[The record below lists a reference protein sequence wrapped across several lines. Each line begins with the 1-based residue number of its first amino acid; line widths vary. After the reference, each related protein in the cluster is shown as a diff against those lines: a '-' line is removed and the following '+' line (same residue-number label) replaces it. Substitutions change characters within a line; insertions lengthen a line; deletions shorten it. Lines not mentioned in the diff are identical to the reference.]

1 MNKEELLWLRRYNQY
16 CGKFMYKER
25 CRRGI
30 SEQKI
35 SRGVCTRTELRKMEN
50 GDTPWKKMIGD
61 YLLQR
66 LGVPTEYFEVM
77 ADARELNGWR
87 DREDICLVVFEQPQK
102 AQQLLEVYQKKYRK
116 KTPFEEQFLK
126 KMQTILLMQAYKKS
140 FESKSVDV
148 EREKSEG
155 ENLVESARQTV
166 LCTLPDGWEK
176 KKLSKFL
183 LAPCE
188 LESILLLANC
198 LLLIGKTDEAMQMH
212 KKVADYVKQAKFEP
226 KVQIL
231 IYPQVAFLGM
241 KLELYAGNE
250 EKAFSYGMEA
260 LELLRHQYSQRYVV
274 FVLEELLNVLE
285 CISVKGKEDQKYKE
299 EETEV
304 TEFLKTFEELYR
316 LFSHPKKRMW
326 QSISVS
332 NTHEIGLTLK
342 MLRKAM
348 GLSAA
353 KVSAANPD
361 HLTARQIEKIEAGTH
376 RPSGRNYEMLMQFY
390 HKTGL
395 EGQLLL
401 ETDSLEVLHQRQEI
415 VDFIIR
421 EEWDNAW
428 ESFQSFKEK
437 LDVNVPLNRQE
448 MIFLDTDIQHT
459 YHKKLTA
466 QEYVKQMEK
475 ALYCTMPKIP
485 MEKWNMWVFQ
495 REEAIVAGNIAGKFL
510 NSGESKKAEE
520 LFSKLLQSFDMQ
532 MEHTRIPYRG
542 YVVITTGLVNALG
555 ENKKYYQ
562 SIKQDER
569 SINVL
574 LNDTIEDVDA
584 FIYDICWSLY
594 ELVNEYP
601 DKKEKY
607 QNWWRELFP
616 IAYKLAEFFC
626 KKNDAS
632 FYEER
637 VEKYLG
643 EKMTL

>member
-1 MNKEELLWLRRYNQY
+1 
-16 CGKFMYKER
+16 
-25 CRRGI
+25 
-30 SEQKI
+30 
-35 SRGVCTRTELRKMEN
+35 MEN

-155 ENLVESARQTV
+155 ENLVESAQQTV

-212 KKVADYVKQAKFEP
+212 KKVVDYVKQAKFEP

-626 KKNDAS
+626 KKNDVS

-637 VEKYLG
+637 KSKYLS
-643 EKMTL
+643 

>member
-1 MNKEELLWLRRYNQY
+1 
-16 CGKFMYKER
+16 
-25 CRRGI
+25 
-30 SEQKI
+30 
-35 SRGVCTRTELRKMEN
+35 
-50 GDTPWKKMIGD
+50 
-61 YLLQR
+61 
-66 LGVPTEYFEVM
+66 
-77 ADARELNGWR
+77 
-87 DREDICLVVFEQPQK
+87 
-102 AQQLLEVYQKKYRK
+102 
-116 KTPFEEQFLK
+116 
-126 KMQTILLMQAYKKS
+126 MQTILLMQAYKKS

-155 ENLVESARQTV
+155 ENLVESAQQTV

-231 IYPQVAFLGM
+231 IYPQVALLGM

-250 EKAFSYGMEA
+250 EKALSYGMEA

-285 CISVKGKEDQKYKE
+285 CISIKGKEDQKYKE

-448 MIFLDTDIQHT
+448 VLFMESNIL
-459 YHKKLTA
+459 YKREKLA
-466 QEYVKQMEK
+466 SDEYLRMLKE
-475 ALYCTMPKIP
+475 ALSCTMPELP
-485 MEKWNMWVFQ
+485 LEKWNMWVFQ
-495 REEAIVAGNIAGKFL
+495 REEGSLAGNIAYML
-510 NSGESKKAEE
+510 EVLGEREQAEE
-520 LFSKLLQSFDMQ
+520 LYQALIQSFDMQ
-532 MEHTRIPYRG
+532 MKHTKIPYRG
-542 YVVITTGLVNALG
+542 YTIVSEGLENVLG
-555 ENKKYYQ
+555 NLGKYAESMQ
-562 SIKQDER
+562 QDKR
-569 SINVL
+569 SIEVL
-574 LNDTIEDVDA
+574 LNDTCIDPLDYPLYDLCWCLYQLDDRKIED
-584 FIYDICWSLY
+584 
-594 ELVNEYP
+594 E
-601 DKKEKY
+601 KKEENQYGVYFRLCYYMAK
-607 QNWWRELFP
+607 FC
-616 IAYKLAEFFC
+616 YKSGMVKFL
-626 KKNDAS
+626 
-632 FYEER
+632 EER
-637 VEKYLG
+637 MDKYLNVSG
-643 EKMTL
+643 R

>member
-1 MNKEELLWLRRYNQY
+1 
-16 CGKFMYKER
+16 
-25 CRRGI
+25 
-30 SEQKI
+30 
-35 SRGVCTRTELRKMEN
+35 MEN

-116 KTPFEEQFLK
+116 KTPFEEQYLK

-155 ENLVESARQTV
+155 ENLVESAQQTV

-626 KKNDAS
+626 KKNDVS

-637 VEKYLG
+637 KSKYLS
-643 EKMTL
+643 

>member
-1 MNKEELLWLRRYNQY
+1 
-16 CGKFMYKER
+16 
-25 CRRGI
+25 
-30 SEQKI
+30 
-35 SRGVCTRTELRKMEN
+35 MEN

-126 KMQTILLMQAYKKS
+126 KMQTILLVQAYKKS

-198 LLLIGKTDEAMQMH
+198 LFLIGKTEEAMQMH

-231 IYPQVAFLGM
+231 IYPQVALLGM

-250 EKAFSYGMEA
+250 EKALSYGMEA

-376 RPSGRNYEMLMQFY
+376 RPSGRNYEMLMQFH

-485 MEKWNMWVFQ
+485 VEKWNMWVFQ

>member
-1 MNKEELLWLRRYNQY
+1 
-16 CGKFMYKER
+16 
-25 CRRGI
+25 
-30 SEQKI
+30 
-35 SRGVCTRTELRKMEN
+35 MEN

-148 EREKSEG
+148 EHEKSEG

-198 LLLIGKTDEAMQMH
+198 LFLIGKTEEAMQMH

-231 IYPQVAFLGM
+231 IYPQVALLGM
-241 KLELYAGNE
+241 KLELHAGNE
-250 EKAFSYGMEA
+250 EKALSYGMEA

-376 RPSGRNYEMLMQFY
+376 RPSGRNYEMLMQFH

-485 MEKWNMWVFQ
+485 VEKWNMWVFQ

>member
-126 KMQTILLMQAYKKS
+126 KMQTILMMQAYKKS

-231 IYPQVAFLGM
+231 IYPQVALLGM

-626 KKNDAS
+626 KKNDVS

-637 VEKYLG
+637 KSKYLS
-643 EKMTL
+643 

>member
-126 KMQTILLMQAYKKS
+126 KMQTILLMQAYKKR

-250 EKAFSYGMEA
+250 EKAFSYGMEV

-626 KKNDAS
+626 KKNDVS

-637 VEKYLG
+637 KSKYLS
-643 EKMTL
+643 

>member
-1 MNKEELLWLRRYNQY
+1 
-16 CGKFMYKER
+16 
-25 CRRGI
+25 
-30 SEQKI
+30 
-35 SRGVCTRTELRKMEN
+35 MEN

-66 LGVPTEYFEVM
+66 LGVPTEYFEVL
-77 ADARELNGWR
+77 ADAWELNGWR

-155 ENLVESARQTV
+155 ENLVESAQQTV

-626 KKNDAS
+626 KKNDVS

-637 VEKYLG
+637 KSKYLS
-643 EKMTL
+643 

>member
-148 EREKSEG
+148 ECEKSEG

-231 IYPQVAFLGM
+231 IYPQVALLGM

-626 KKNDAS
+626 KKNDVS

-637 VEKYLG
+637 KSKYLS
-643 EKMTL
+643 

>member
-1 MNKEELLWLRRYNQY
+1 
-16 CGKFMYKER
+16 
-25 CRRGI
+25 
-30 SEQKI
+30 
-35 SRGVCTRTELRKMEN
+35 MEN
-50 GDTPWKKMIGD
+50 GDIPWKKMIGD

-87 DREDICLVVFEQPQK
+87 DREDICLIIFEQPQK
-102 AQQLLEVYQKKYRK
+102 AQQLLETYQKKYRK
-116 KTPFEEQFLK
+116 KTPFEEQFLR

-155 ENLVESARQTV
+155 ENLVESAQQTV

-304 TEFLKTFEELYR
+304 TEFLKTFEKLYR

-361 HLTARQIEKIEAGTH
+361 NLTARQIEKIEAGTH

-626 KKNDAS
+626 KKNDVS

-637 VEKYLG
+637 KSKYLS
-643 EKMTL
+643 

>member
-35 SRGVCTRTELRKMEN
+35 SRGVCTRTELREMEN
-50 GDTPWKKMIGD
+50 GNIPWKKMIGD

-231 IYPQVAFLGM
+231 IYPQVALLGM

-250 EKAFSYGMEA
+250 EKALSYGMEA

-285 CISVKGKEDQKYKE
+285 CISIKGKEDQKYKE

-626 KKNDAS
+626 KKNDVS

-637 VEKYLG
+637 KSKYLS
-643 EKMTL
+643 

>member
-1 MNKEELLWLRRYNQY
+1 
-16 CGKFMYKER
+16 
-25 CRRGI
+25 
-30 SEQKI
+30 
-35 SRGVCTRTELRKMEN
+35 MEN

-87 DREDICLVVFEQPQK
+87 DRQGICLVVFEQPQK

-126 KMQTILLMQAYKKS
+126 KMQTILLVQAYKKS

-304 TEFLKTFEELYR
+304 TEFLKTFEKLYR

-332 NTHEIGLTLK
+332 NTHEIEEKLSGNKSKQLPIYYKYIFRNMSRMNIMDQDIFYDRYIADDFETKYIPKCFERICKQYLIRKNRKGL
-342 MLRKAM
+342 M
-348 GLSAA
+348 
-353 KVSAANPD
+353 D
-361 HLTARQIEKIEAGTH
+361 EIFEKIGKYYYDDPVKKRNGEFDIVTWDDLGYIFYEAKFRKDPVTESMIQNEI
-376 RPSGRNYEMLMQFY
+376 RQV
-390 HKTGL
+390 KQTGL
-395 EGQLLL
+395 KCYKYGFFSRSGFLCEQTEDRILIG
-401 ETDSLEVLHQRQEI
+401 
-415 VDFIIR
+415 
-421 EEWDNAW
+421 
-428 ESFQSFKEK
+428 
-437 LDVNVPLNRQE
+437 LDEL
-448 MIFLDTDIQHT
+448 
-459 YHKKLTA
+459 
-466 QEYVKQMEK
+466 YVKN
-475 ALYCTMPKIP
+475 YT
-485 MEKWNMWVFQ
+485 V
-495 REEAIVAGNIAGKFL
+495 
-510 NSGESKKAEE
+510 
-520 LFSKLLQSFDMQ
+520 
-532 MEHTRIPYRG
+532 H
-542 YVVITTGLVNALG
+542 
-555 ENKKYYQ
+555 
-562 SIKQDER
+562 
-569 SINVL
+569 
-574 LNDTIEDVDA
+574 
-584 FIYDICWSLY
+584 
-594 ELVNEYP
+594 
-601 DKKEKY
+601 
-607 QNWWRELFP
+607 
-616 IAYKLAEFFC
+616 
-626 KKNDAS
+626 
-632 FYEER
+632 
-637 VEKYLG
+637 
-643 EKMTL
+643 

>member
-1 MNKEELLWLRRYNQY
+1 
-16 CGKFMYKER
+16 
-25 CRRGI
+25 
-30 SEQKI
+30 
-35 SRGVCTRTELRKMEN
+35 
-50 GDTPWKKMIGD
+50 
-61 YLLQR
+61 
-66 LGVPTEYFEVM
+66 M

-155 ENLVESARQTV
+155 ENLVESAQQTV

-485 MEKWNMWVFQ
+485 VEKWNMWVFQ

-626 KKNDAS
+626 KKNDVS

-637 VEKYLG
+637 KSKYLS
-643 EKMTL
+643 

>member
-1 MNKEELLWLRRYNQY
+1 
-16 CGKFMYKER
+16 
-25 CRRGI
+25 
-30 SEQKI
+30 
-35 SRGVCTRTELRKMEN
+35 MEN

-116 KTPFEEQFLK
+116 KTLFEEQFLK
-126 KMQTILLMQAYKKS
+126 KMQTILMMQAYKKS

-231 IYPQVAFLGM
+231 IYPQVALLGM

-326 QSISVS
+326 QSIIVS

-376 RPSGRNYEMLMQFY
+376 RPSGRNYEMVMQFY

-485 MEKWNMWVFQ
+485 VEKWNMWVFQ

>member
-1 MNKEELLWLRRYNQY
+1 
-16 CGKFMYKER
+16 MYKER

-155 ENLVESARQTV
+155 ENLVESAQQTV

-250 EKAFSYGMEA
+250 EKAFSYGIEA

-285 CISVKGKEDQKYKE
+285 CISAKGKEDQKYKE

-626 KKNDAS
+626 KKNDVS

-637 VEKYLG
+637 KSKYLS
-643 EKMTL
+643 

>member
-126 KMQTILLMQAYKKS
+126 KMQIILLMQAYKKS

-212 KKVADYVKQAKFEP
+212 KKVADYVKQAKFEL

-231 IYPQVAFLGM
+231 IYPQVALLGM
-241 KLELYAGNE
+241 KFELYAGNE

-485 MEKWNMWVFQ
+485 VEKWNMWVFQ

-626 KKNDAS
+626 KKNDVS

-637 VEKYLG
+637 KSKYLS
-643 EKMTL
+643 

>member
-1 MNKEELLWLRRYNQY
+1 MNKEELLWLRRYNRY

-50 GDTPWKKMIGD
+50 GDIPWKKMIGD

-126 KMQTILLMQAYKKS
+126 KMQTILLMQAYKKR

-304 TEFLKTFEELYR
+304 TEFLKTFEKLYR

>member
-1 MNKEELLWLRRYNQY
+1 
-16 CGKFMYKER
+16 
-25 CRRGI
+25 
-30 SEQKI
+30 
-35 SRGVCTRTELRKMEN
+35 MEN

-87 DREDICLVVFEQPQK
+87 DREDICLIIFEQPQK
-102 AQQLLEVYQKKYRK
+102 AQQLLETYQKKYRK
-116 KTPFEEQFLK
+116 KTPFEEQFLR

-155 ENLVESARQTV
+155 ENLVESAQQTV

-231 IYPQVAFLGM
+231 IYPQVALLGM

-348 GLSAA
+348 GLSAV

-485 MEKWNMWVFQ
+485 VEKWNMWVFQ

-626 KKNDAS
+626 KKNDVS

-637 VEKYLG
+637 KSKYLS
-643 EKMTL
+643 

>member
-1 MNKEELLWLRRYNQY
+1 
-16 CGKFMYKER
+16 
-25 CRRGI
+25 
-30 SEQKI
+30 
-35 SRGVCTRTELRKMEN
+35 MEN

-126 KMQTILLMQAYKKS
+126 KMQTILLMQAYKKR

-166 LCTLPDGWEK
+166 LCTLPGGWEK

-348 GLSAA
+348 GLSAV

-626 KKNDAS
+626 KKNDVS

-637 VEKYLG
+637 KSKYLS
-643 EKMTL
+643 

>member
-1 MNKEELLWLRRYNQY
+1 
-16 CGKFMYKER
+16 
-25 CRRGI
+25 
-30 SEQKI
+30 
-35 SRGVCTRTELRKMEN
+35 MEN

-87 DREDICLVVFEQPQK
+87 DREDICLIIFEQPQK
-102 AQQLLEVYQKKYRK
+102 AQQLLETYQKKYRK
-116 KTPFEEQFLK
+116 KTPFEEQFLR

-155 ENLVESARQTV
+155 ENLVESAQQTV

-626 KKNDAS
+626 KKNDVS

-637 VEKYLG
+637 KSKYLS
-643 EKMTL
+643 

>member
-1 MNKEELLWLRRYNQY
+1 
-16 CGKFMYKER
+16 
-25 CRRGI
+25 
-30 SEQKI
+30 
-35 SRGVCTRTELRKMEN
+35 MEN

-155 ENLVESARQTV
+155 ENLVESAQQTV

-437 LDVNVPLNRQE
+437 LNVNVPLNRQE

-626 KKNDAS
+626 KKNDVS

-637 VEKYLG
+637 KSKYLS
-643 EKMTL
+643 

>member
-1 MNKEELLWLRRYNQY
+1 
-16 CGKFMYKER
+16 
-25 CRRGI
+25 
-30 SEQKI
+30 
-35 SRGVCTRTELRKMEN
+35 MEN

-155 ENLVESARQTV
+155 ENLVESAQQTV

-607 QNWWRELFP
+607 QNWWRELFS

-626 KKNDAS
+626 KKNDVS

-637 VEKYLG
+637 KSKYLS
-643 EKMTL
+643 

>member
-1 MNKEELLWLRRYNQY
+1 
-16 CGKFMYKER
+16 
-25 CRRGI
+25 
-30 SEQKI
+30 
-35 SRGVCTRTELRKMEN
+35 MEN
-50 GDTPWKKMIGD
+50 GDIPWKKMIGD

-87 DREDICLVVFEQPQK
+87 DREDICLIIFEQPQK
-102 AQQLLEVYQKKYRK
+102 AQQLLETYQKKYRK
-116 KTPFEEQFLK
+116 KTPFEEQFLR

-155 ENLVESARQTV
+155 ENLVESAQQTV

-231 IYPQVAFLGM
+231 IYPQVALLGM
-241 KLELYAGNE
+241 KFELYAGNE

-285 CISVKGKEDQKYKE
+285 CISIKGKEDQKYKE

-376 RPSGRNYEMLMQFY
+376 RPSGRNYEMLMQFH

-485 MEKWNMWVFQ
+485 VEKWNMWVFQ

>member
-1 MNKEELLWLRRYNQY
+1 
-16 CGKFMYKER
+16 
-25 CRRGI
+25 
-30 SEQKI
+30 
-35 SRGVCTRTELRKMEN
+35 MEN

-626 KKNDAS
+626 KKNDVS

-637 VEKYLG
+637 KSKYLS
-643 EKMTL
+643 

>member
-1 MNKEELLWLRRYNQY
+1 
-16 CGKFMYKER
+16 MYKER

-126 KMQTILLMQAYKKS
+126 KMQTILMMQAYKKS

-155 ENLVESARQTV
+155 ENLVESAQQTV

-626 KKNDAS
+626 KKNDVS

-637 VEKYLG
+637 KSKYLS
-643 EKMTL
+643 

>member
-1 MNKEELLWLRRYNQY
+1 
-16 CGKFMYKER
+16 MYKER

-155 ENLVESARQTV
+155 ENLVESAQQTV

-626 KKNDAS
+626 KKNDVS

-637 VEKYLG
+637 KSKYLS
-643 EKMTL
+643 

>member
-126 KMQTILLMQAYKKS
+126 KMQTILLMQAYKKR

-155 ENLVESARQTV
+155 ENLVESAQQTV

-348 GLSAA
+348 GLSAV

-626 KKNDAS
+626 KKNDVS

-637 VEKYLG
+637 KSKYLS
-643 EKMTL
+643 

>member
-361 HLTARQIEKIEAGTH
+361 NLTARQIEKIEAGTH

-401 ETDSLEVLHQRQEI
+401 ETDSLEVLHQRQEL

-485 MEKWNMWVFQ
+485 VEKWNMWVFQ

>member
-231 IYPQVAFLGM
+231 IYPQVALLGM

-626 KKNDAS
+626 KKNDVS

-637 VEKYLG
+637 KSKYLS
-643 EKMTL
+643 

>member
-1 MNKEELLWLRRYNQY
+1 
-16 CGKFMYKER
+16 
-25 CRRGI
+25 
-30 SEQKI
+30 
-35 SRGVCTRTELRKMEN
+35 MEN

-102 AQQLLEVYQKKYRK
+102 AQQLLEVYKKKYRK
-116 KTPFEEQFLK
+116 KTSFEEKFLK

-148 EREKSEG
+148 EREKAEG

-231 IYPQVAFLGM
+231 IYPQVALLGM
-241 KLELYAGNE
+241 KLELHAGNE
-250 EKAFSYGMEA
+250 EKALSYGMES

-361 HLTARQIEKIEAGTH
+361 HMTARQIEKIEAGTH

-485 MEKWNMWVFQ
+485 VEKWNMWVFQ

-643 EKMTL
+643 EKMAL

>member
-126 KMQTILLMQAYKKS
+126 KMQTILMMQAYKKS

-231 IYPQVAFLGM
+231 IYPQVALLGM

-326 QSISVS
+326 QSIIVS

-361 HLTARQIEKIEAGTH
+361 HMTARQIEKIEAGTH

-626 KKNDAS
+626 KKNDVS

-637 VEKYLG
+637 KSKYLS
-643 EKMTL
+643 

>member
-87 DREDICLVVFEQPQK
+87 DREDICLIIFEQPQK
-102 AQQLLEVYQKKYRK
+102 AQQLLETYQKKYRK
-116 KTPFEEQFLK
+116 KTPFEEQFLR

-155 ENLVESARQTV
+155 ENLVESAQQTV

-231 IYPQVAFLGM
+231 IYPQVALLGM
-241 KLELYAGNE
+241 KFELYAGNE

>member
-35 SRGVCTRTELRKMEN
+35 SRGVCTRTELREMEN

-155 ENLVESARQTV
+155 ENLVESAQQTV

-626 KKNDAS
+626 KKNDVS

-637 VEKYLG
+637 KSKYLS
-643 EKMTL
+643 

>member
-126 KMQTILLMQAYKKS
+126 KMQTILLMQAYKKR

-166 LCTLPDGWEK
+166 LCTLPGGWEK

-231 IYPQVAFLGM
+231 IYPQVALLGM

-348 GLSAA
+348 GLSAV

-626 KKNDAS
+626 KKNDVS

-637 VEKYLG
+637 KSKYLS
-643 EKMTL
+643 

>member
-1 MNKEELLWLRRYNQY
+1 
-16 CGKFMYKER
+16 
-25 CRRGI
+25 
-30 SEQKI
+30 
-35 SRGVCTRTELRKMEN
+35 MEN

-126 KMQTILLMQAYKKS
+126 KMQTILLVQAYKKS

-601 DKKEKY
+601 DKKKKY

>member
-1 MNKEELLWLRRYNQY
+1 
-16 CGKFMYKER
+16 
-25 CRRGI
+25 
-30 SEQKI
+30 
-35 SRGVCTRTELRKMEN
+35 MEN

-66 LGVPTEYFEVM
+66 LGVPTEYFKVM

-231 IYPQVAFLGM
+231 IYPQVALLGM

-326 QSISVS
+326 QSIIVS

>member
-1 MNKEELLWLRRYNQY
+1 
-16 CGKFMYKER
+16 
-25 CRRGI
+25 
-30 SEQKI
+30 
-35 SRGVCTRTELRKMEN
+35 MEN
-50 GDTPWKKMIGD
+50 GDIPWKKMIGD

-87 DREDICLVVFEQPQK
+87 DREDICLIIFEQPQK
-102 AQQLLEVYQKKYRK
+102 AQQLLETYQKKYRK
-116 KTPFEEQFLK
+116 KTPFEEQFLR

-155 ENLVESARQTV
+155 ENLVESAQQTV

-626 KKNDAS
+626 KKNDVS

-637 VEKYLG
+637 KSKYLS
-643 EKMTL
+643 

>member
-1 MNKEELLWLRRYNQY
+1 
-16 CGKFMYKER
+16 
-25 CRRGI
+25 
-30 SEQKI
+30 
-35 SRGVCTRTELRKMEN
+35 MEN
-50 GDTPWKKMIGD
+50 GDIPWKKMIGD

-87 DREDICLVVFEQPQK
+87 DREDICLIIFEQPQK
-102 AQQLLEVYQKKYRK
+102 AQQLLETYQKKYRK
-116 KTPFEEQFLK
+116 KTPFEEQFLR

-226 KVQIL
+226 KGQIL

-626 KKNDAS
+626 KKNDVS

-637 VEKYLG
+637 KSKYLS
-643 EKMTL
+643 

>member
-35 SRGVCTRTELRKMEN
+35 SRGVCTRTELRLMEN
-50 GDTPWKKMIGD
+50 GETPWKKMIGD

-87 DREDICLVVFEQPQK
+87 DREDICLIIFEQPQK
-102 AQQLLEVYQKKYRK
+102 AQQLLETYQKKYRK

-126 KMQTILLMQAYKKS
+126 KMQTILLMQAHKKR

-231 IYPQVAFLGM
+231 IYPQVALLGM

-485 MEKWNMWVFQ
+485 VEKWNMWVFQ

-601 DKKEKY
+601 DKKEEY

-643 EKMTL
+643 GKMTL